1 MDELLNLL
9 QTNARY
15 SNHELATMLK
25 TSEGDIAQR
34 ISKLEDDGI
43 ILKYSAVINQ
53 DRHPTQKDNVLAF
66 IEVQVRPERE
76 TGFDAIAERIYK
88 FPEVQSCYLMSGGYD
103 LLVTVEGK
111 TLQDV
116 ARFISEKLSTIDH
129 VRGTQT
135 HFLLKRYKEN
145 GNIFSVGDK
154 VERLAVAA

>member
-1 MDELLNLL
+1 MDELLTLL
-9 QTNARY
+9 QDNGRYTND
-15 SNHELATMLK
+15 ELAKMLK
-25 TSEGDIAQR
+25 TTVADVQTRVA
-34 ISKLEDDGI
+34 KLEADGI
-43 ILKYSAVINQ
+43 ILKYSAVVNQ
-53 DRHPTQKDNVLAF
+53 DRQPTQKDNVLAF

-76 TGFDAIAERIYK
+76 TGFDSIAERIYK
-88 FPEVQSCYLMSGGYD
+88 FPEVKSCYLMSSGFD
-103 LLVTVEGK
+103 LLVTIEGK
-111 TLQDV
+111 SLQDV